1 MGRGASSHGPGLA
14 LLRWSAAGLD
24 DPKLTLKRVE
34 RRVQL
39 RRNPVLTAS
48 GNQRALRLQGQQL
61 GERIAVAYL
70 QLHAGDRDV
79 KRLGKSSIPFDVLS
93 REHAVEVKA
102 GLCWN
107 ESNAQHWRCTFSAA
121 KGKEARWLAQQSDQ
135 VREAY
140 FEEKRRAIMARKYAA
155 LASIQRVMP
164 VVPITLGM
172 IIDLDGHLADVF
184 WFPGWHLRIGWNST
198 TAKAGY
204 LDTFQFAEAP

>member
-14 LLRWSAAGLD
+14 LLRWSAVGVD
-24 DPKLTLKRVE
+24 DPRLTLTRLE
-34 RRVQL
+34 RRVRL
-39 RRNPVLTAS
+39 RPNPSQAS
-48 GNQRALRLQGQQL
+48 GNLRALRLEGQQL

-70 QLHAGDRDV
+70 RMSGDHDV

-107 ESNAQHWRCTFSAA
+107 ETNAQHWRCTFSAA
-121 KGKEARWLAQQSDQ
+121 KGKEARWLERQSQ
-135 VREAY
+135 AVREAY

-155 LASIQRVMP
+155 LATIQRVMP
-164 VVPITLGM
+164 VVPLTLGL
-172 IIDLDGHLADVF
+172 IIDLEGHAADVC

-204 LDTFQFAEAP
+204 LGTFQYVEAT